1 MNTIEGDPLVTGN
14 YHLSANSPCINE
26 AQSTPYVTY
35 DYDKQLRRGNF
46 DIGAD
51 EFNQSTGVVNETGN
65 KPNDYYLFQNYP
77 NPFNPTTTIRF
88 LVPQLLHVTLK
99 VFDLLGREVA
109 TLVDGELNPGEH
121 AVVFNAK
128 DLPSGVYFY
137 RLITTA
143 FTQTKSMEV
152 IK

>member
-1 MNTIEGDPLVTGN
+1 MRWDGTKWRSAGSGTDGHSFYLLQNNLVLGGQFPNIGRIAANEIAELSFTTEVEEVDN
-14 YHLSANSPCINE
+14 YIPSEFSLS
-26 AQSTPYVTY
+26 
-35 DYDKQLRRGNF
+35 
-46 DIGAD
+46 
-51 EFNQSTGVVNETGN
+51 
-65 KPNDYYLFQNYP
+65 QNYP

-99 VFDLLGREVA
+99 VFDVLGREVA

-121 AVVFNAK
+121 SVVFNAK